1 MHQVLFK
8 TIADNERFK
17 SLPVRLLGHVILCG
31 TLHVTWQSN
40 RDSQPHT
47 EYMACILFKSYLI
60 LASVSKPD
68 HYKVKFAVTL
78 AVSRTE
84 EPSHGKGLYSPG
96 APHTWKLVFEAD
108 HRIYEVLC
116 SACSEDEEAVW
127 RNHIQDRILAESKDY
142 QEYSST
148 SMDFCACVSSDI
160 KPVGDCYGRPGT
172 LARHQSLLRGANSSS
187 LESDGQYVVIN
198 NFLFVGDPHGGSN
211 TKRSYSALNLN
222 GLVPTVNLKRSER
235 NRAEAK
241 LADVWTK
248 DLLPF
253 NATRSKPRREPSS
266 TAIIRRLSVLSLLSG
281 NSKKPFP
288 ASADA
293 DSPPDTPWEEDYDFG
308 ESTTSH
314 HASAAKP
321 LKSDTYKSAPPSP
334 TKRSSSLSSRFS
346 FNSSVKK
353 EATSEKSSPPSTK
366 RRSIMP
372 LLDSK
377 WRSNNDIAEDSADEP
392 DAVLGEGPDGGG
404 GDGHFSGA
412 KPTTTPANSIQE
424 EEELSVQAALEDGSI
439 NRKTGDGSTG
449 YANSHESTAAAA
461 DTPAVPSMARRHTIA
476 LPRPKPRPW
485 RSANRP
491 KFKPASEPVVV
502 RMDRWA

>member
-1 MHQVLFK
+1 
-8 TIADNERFK
+8 
-17 SLPVRLLGHVILCG
+17 
-31 TLHVTWQSN
+31 
-40 RDSQPHT
+40 
-47 EYMACILFKSYLI
+47 MACILFKSYLI

-78 AVSRTE
+78 AVSRVE

-116 SACSEDEEAVW
+116 SACSEDEESVW
-127 RNHIQDRILAESKDY
+127 RSHIQDRILAESKDY

-160 KPVGDCYGRPGT
+160 KPVADCYGRPGT
-172 LARHQSLLRGANSSS
+172 LARHQSLLRGASSSS

-198 NFLFVGDPHGGSN
+198 NFLFVDDPHGGSN
-211 TKRSYSALNLN
+211 IKRSYSALNLN

-235 NRAEAK
+235 NRAEAR
-241 LADVWTK
+241 LADVWTR

-266 TAIIRRLSVLSLLSG
+266 TMIIRRLSMLSLLPGS
-281 NSKKPFP
+281 SKKPAAAAAAVP
-288 ASADA
+288 AGADT

-308 ESTTSH
+308 ESTNIRH
-314 HASAAKP
+314 AKP
-321 LKSDTYKSAPPSP
+321 STKSSAYNSAPPSP

-353 EATSEKSSPPSTK
+353 EGSSEKSSPPSTK

-372 LLDSK
+372 LLDGK
-377 WRSNNDIAEDSADEP
+377 WRSNNDIAEDATDELI
-392 DAVLGEGPDGGG
+392 AVLGAALER
-404 GDGHFSGA
+404 GDGNHSSA
-412 KPTTTPANSIQE
+412 TPASSIQE
-424 EEELSVQAALEDGSI
+424 EEELSVQAALEDDFI
-439 NRKTGDGSTG
+439 NRKADDELPGQPSMSQAQAQD
-449 YANSHESTAAAA
+449 ESASL
-461 DTPAVPSMARRHTIA
+461 SMARRHTIA
-476 LPRPKPRPW
+476 MPRPKPRTW
-485 RSANRP
+485 RSAGRP
-491 KFKPASEPVVV
+491 KFKSANEPLVV
-502 RMDRWA
+502 RTDRWA